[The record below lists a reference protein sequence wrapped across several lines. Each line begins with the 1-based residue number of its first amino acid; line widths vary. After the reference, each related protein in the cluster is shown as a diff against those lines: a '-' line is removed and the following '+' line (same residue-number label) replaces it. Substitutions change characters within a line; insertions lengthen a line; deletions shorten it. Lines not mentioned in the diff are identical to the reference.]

1 MRQPAARLVVINPEN
16 PILGRDRRTSVRHRP
31 QTPAYANLNGSSM
44 SAPLEFCE
52 ILDISPSGMC
62 IQASATMKANRLL
75 PLVLDLSQTNTRLH
89 TTGHVVWSDSSGRT
103 GIRFPEMPESTRSEV
118 QRWLVVDASA
128 GAADPA
134 VDPEATALTVAPR
147 SEMTRVIN
155 RPMFAPSYSSMMAEW
170 AAIEKE
176 VDFHG
181 PEVEPALQMLAHR
194 ALALTWASGAAIA
207 LMNKLRPSELICVA
221 RAGTDS
227 PELGE
232 RIHAGSGFSAECV
245 RAAAALRCDD
255 AQTDPRVDRDSCRAL
270 GISSLVAC
278 PIKKRSGEVIGILE
292 VFSPEPTAFWDN
304 DSTILERLSRIV
316 ANAVTRAEYK
326 RPDLL
331 VFDTPVQEEPSLF
344 AEAIESA
351 ETQVVVTQV
360 AKESRN
366 LLLFATGLIAV
377 VLTTWLVAPWI
388 DQAFS
393 KMARST
399 PGTAQA
405 SPVLDSYVTAKFSD
419 LKSMAEGGK
428 REAQYSLAMRYATG
442 DGVLQ
447 NYREAVAWFL
457 KAADKGDYRATSK
470 LAACFWAGRGAT
482 QDYSK
487 AYFWGL
493 LAQAAGDET
502 GRIIVMN
509 SASHLS
515 PAHIAREQ
523 EAAEKWLH
531 DHQITSHSTEE

>member
-1 MRQPAARLVVINPEN
+1 
-16 PILGRDRRTSVRHRP
+16 
-31 QTPAYANLNGSSM
+31 M

-52 ILDISPSGMC
+52 ILDISPTGMC
-62 IQASATMKANRLL
+62 IQASATMKPNRLL
-75 PLVLDLSQTNTRLH
+75 PLVLDLSQTKARLH

-128 GAADPA
+128 GAADRVVETEA
-134 VDPEATALTVAPR
+134 VAVALGPH
-147 SEMTRVIN
+147 SETTRVSS
-155 RPMFAPSYSSMMAEW
+155 RPLFVPSYSSMISEW
-170 AAIEKE
+170 ASIEKDVE
-176 VDFHG
+176 FHG
-181 PEVEPALQMLAHR
+181 PDVEPVLQMLAHR

-207 LMNKLRPSELICVA
+207 LMNKRRPSELICVA
-221 RAGTDS
+221 RAGADS

-255 AQTDPRVDRDSCRAL
+255 AQTDPRVDRESCRAL

-278 PIKKRSGEVIGILE
+278 PIKKLSGEVIGIVE

-304 DSTILERLSRIV
+304 DNTILERLSRII
-316 ANAVTRAEYK
+316 ANAVARAEHI

-331 VFDTPVQEEPSLF
+331 IFDIPIQEEPSLY

-360 AKESRN
+360 SKESRN
-366 LLLFATGLIAV
+366 LLLFATGLVAL

-388 DQAFS
+388 EQGFS
-393 KMARST
+393 KIAGST
-399 PGTAQA
+399 SGTAQA
-405 SPVLDSYVTAKFSD
+405 SPLLDSYVTAKLPD
-419 LKSMAEGGK
+419 LKRMAQSGK

-457 KAADKGDYRATSK
+457 KAADQGDYRATSK

-531 DHQITSHSTEE
+531 DHEITSQSSQE